1 MHLNPHAIILCGVP
15 AAGKT
20 TVRSQLLR
28 LLRPQFDFEVVAPDD
43 LIDLVADASGT
54 TYKDIY
60 VNPDARQ
67 VCYDAAW
74 YRLDRAIREQRN
86 VLIDR
91 THLAPVHREKA
102 LRGGQHFSG
111 SSTKSPLPLPALLPL
126 YRCIAVT
133 IDLPGAVSDWVSR
146 LDGRPGKI
154 IPPHTLFSMVRA
166 FTPPTVEE
174 GFEAVFQGGSDSDVA
189 NRAAAYIRENTL

>member
-1 MHLNPHAIILCGVP
+1 MHLNPIAIIMCGVP

-20 TVRSQLLR
+20 TVRAKLIKLLSS
-28 LLRPQFDFEVVAPDD
+28 FEFEVVAPDD

-60 VNPDARQ
+60 VNPDSRQ

-86 VLIDR
+86 VIIDR
-91 THLAPVHREKA
+91 THLAPTHREKA

-111 SSTKSPLPLPALLPL
+111 GSTKSQLPLPALLPT
-126 YRCIAVT
+126 YRCVAVA

-146 LDGRPGKI
+146 LDGRPGKT
-154 IPPHTLFSMVRA
+154 IPPQTLFSMVRA
-166 FTPPTVEE
+166 FIPPTVEE

-189 NRAAAYIRENTL
+189 DRAAAYIRENTL